1 MPVEYRGMPF
11 WERIAIV
18 GGVLIVTALVAKLVD
33 AAIARRDL
41 DPGTA
46 TRYRVLRRSVSV
58 SIFAIGLLSALL
70 VIPQVRA
77 VAGGLLASSAVV
89 GLVVGF
95 AARST
100 LANFIAGL
108 LIAFT
113 QPLRLGDLIEVDG
126 VQGTVEEIGLTYTYV
141 RTDDN
146 SRLVIP
152 NEKLA
157 SDTIRN
163 ATIVDRESVAEV
175 TVQVPLN
182 HDLDAVVG
190 LLRDQIAGDQ
200 SADVQV
206 TSLADKVTV
215 VLRAR
220 AADKVAADS
229 LESDLRS
236 RAHRALRGAG
246 VFA

>member
-1 MPVEYRGMPF
+1 MPF
-11 WERIAIV
+11 WERVAIV
-18 GGVLIVTALVAKLVD
+18 GGVLILTALLAKLVD

-41 DPGTA
+41 DAATA

-77 VAGGLLASSAVV
+77 IAGGLLASSAVL
-89 GLVVGF
+89 GLVIGF

-100 LANFIAGL
+100 LANFVAGL

-113 QPLRLGDLIEVDG
+113 QPLRLGDLIEVGG
-126 VQGTVEEIGLTYTYV
+126 VQGIVEEIGLTYTYV

-163 ATIVDRESVAEV
+163 ATIVDRVSLAEV

-190 LLRDQIAGDQ
+190 LLREEVAHERE
-200 SADVQV
+200 ADVHVAELSDQ
-206 TSLADKVTV
+206 ATV

-220 AADKVAADS
+220 TADRIAADA

-236 RAHRALRGAG
+236 RAHRALRAAG

>member
-1 MPVEYRGMPF
+1 MPF
-11 WERIAIV
+11 WERMAIV
-18 GGVLIVTALVAKLVD
+18 GGVMILTAVLAKLVD

-41 DPGTA
+41 DPATA

-58 SIFAIGLLSALL
+58 SIFFIGLLSALL

-77 VAGGLLASSAVV
+77 VAGGLLASSAVL
-89 GLVVGF
+89 GLVIGF
-95 AARST
+95 AARTT

-113 QPLRLGDLIEVDG
+113 QPLRLGDQIEVDG
-126 VQGTVEEIGLTYTYV
+126 VQGVVEEIGLTYTYV
-141 RTDDN
+141 RTEDN

-163 ATIVDRESVAEV
+163 ATIVDRASLAEV

-190 LLRDQIAGDQ
+190 LLRDELAGERTG
-200 SADVQV
+200 DVEV
-206 TSLADKVTV
+206 AALADKATV
-215 VLRAR
+215 VLRAQ
-220 AADKVAADS
+220 AADKTAAGA
-229 LESDLRS
+229 LESDLRV
-236 RAHRALRGAG
+236 RAHRALRMAG

>member
-1 MPVEYRGMPF
+1 MPF

-18 GGVLIVTALVAKLVD
+18 GGVLILTAVLAKLVD

-41 DPGTA
+41 DPATA

-77 VAGGLLASSAVV
+77 IAGGLLASSAV
-89 GLVVGF
+89 LGF

-113 QPLRLGDLIEVDG
+113 QPLRLGDLIEVGG

-141 RTDDN
+141 
-146 SRLVIP
+146 
-152 NEKLA
+152 
-157 SDTIRN
+157 
-163 ATIVDRESVAEV
+163 
-175 TVQVPLN
+175 
-182 HDLDAVVG
+182 
-190 LLRDQIAGDQ
+190 
-200 SADVQV
+200 
-206 TSLADKVTV
+206 
-215 VLRAR
+215 
-220 AADKVAADS
+220 
-229 LESDLRS
+229 
-236 RAHRALRGAG
+236 
-246 VFA
+246 

>member
-1 MPVEYRGMPF
+1 MPF
-11 WERIAIV
+11 WERVVIV
-18 GGVLIVTALVAKLVD
+18 AGVMILTAVLAKLVD

-41 DPGTA
+41 DASTT
-46 TRYRVLRRSVSV
+46 TRYRVLRRSVSA
-58 SIFAIGLLSALL
+58 SIFVIGLLSALL

-77 VAGGLLASSAVV
+77 IAGGLLASSAVL

-100 LANFIAGL
+100 IANFIAGL

-113 QPLRLGDLIEVDG
+113 QPLRLGDVIEVAG

-163 ATIVDRESVAEV
+163 ATIVDRASLAEV

-182 HDLDAVVG
+182 QDLASVVG
-190 LLRDQIAGDQ
+190 LLRDVVG
-200 SADVQV
+200 SEREPEVQV
-206 TSLADKVTV
+206 AALADEATV

-220 AADKVAADS
+220 AADKTAAGA
-229 LESDLRS
+229 LE
-236 RAHRALRGAG
+236 
-246 VFA
+246 

>member
-1 MPVEYRGMPF
+1 MPF
-11 WERIAIV
+11 WERMAIV
-18 GGVLIVTALVAKLVD
+18 AGVLILTAIVAKLVD

-41 DPGTA
+41 DAATA
-46 TRYRVLRRSVSV
+46 TRYRILRRSVSA
-58 SIFAIGLLSALL
+58 SIFVIGLLSALL

-77 VAGGLLASSAVV
+77 VAGGLLASSAVL

-113 QPLRLGDLIEVDG
+113 QPVRLGDVIEVGG

-141 RTDDN
+141 RAADY

-163 ATIVDRESVAEV
+163 ATIVDRASLAEV

-190 LLRDQIAGDQ
+190 LLRDQLAGEQ
-200 SADVQV
+200 TADVEV
-206 TSLADKVTV
+206 AALAGEATV
-215 VLRAR
+215 LLRAR
-220 AADKVAADS
+220 AADKTAAGA
-229 LESDLRS
+229 LESDLRV
-236 RAHRALRGAG
+236 RAHRALRAAG